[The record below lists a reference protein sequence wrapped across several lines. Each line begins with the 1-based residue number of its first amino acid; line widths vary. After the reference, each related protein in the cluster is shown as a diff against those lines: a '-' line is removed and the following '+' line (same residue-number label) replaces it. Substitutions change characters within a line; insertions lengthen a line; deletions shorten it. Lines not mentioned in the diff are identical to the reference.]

1 MKIFIRNGY
10 DKPISVLVNGF
21 ETIKN
26 IKEKSGLGDINLIF
40 QGKKLDDYKC
50 INDYNIKEG
59 DFLISIRRNR
69 IVGGGGIGLQTVDVS
84 KNILKDIGFSETNKF
99 YRRVNFGLSI
109 QSTCKNKSCIA
120 HDDTIYIQLGFVRN
134 WNLLNNLEKVVC
146 PACNE
151 RAMPSNF
158 GFFNC
163 RYEIEYEKND
173 DGDFKSGT
181 VTGTSGEKEYK
192 IFDQYSSGN
201 ASFNKLI
208 FNITSN

>member
-1 MKIFIRNGY
+1 M
-10 DKPISVLVNGF
+10 
-21 ETIKN
+21 
-26 IKEKSGLGDINLIF
+26 
-40 QGKKLDDYKC
+40 
-50 INDYNIKEG
+50 
-59 DFLISIRRNR
+59 
-69 IVGGGGIGLQTVDVS
+69 
-84 KNILKDIGFSETNKF
+84 KDIGFSETNKF

-146 PACNE
+146 PACNK

-163 RYEIEYEKND
+163 RYEIEYEKNE

>member
-1 MKIFIRNGY
+1 MEIFIRNEY
-10 DKPISVLVNGF
+10 NKPISVLVNSF

-26 IKEKSGLGDINLIF
+26 VKKKSGLGECRLKF
-40 QGKKLDDYKC
+40 KGKILDDYKC
-50 INDYNIKEG
+50 IYYYNIKKG
-59 DFLISIRRNR
+59 DYLDSFGSLL
-69 IVGGGGIGLQTVDVS
+69 GGGGMGLQTVDVS
-84 KNILKDIGFSETNKF
+84 KNILKDIGFSESNKF

-120 HDDTIYIQLGFVRN
+120 YDDTIYIQLGFVRY

-146 PACNE
+146 PACNK
-151 RAMPSNF
+151 RVMPSNF

-163 RYEIEYEKND
+163 RYEIEYEKNE

>member
-1 MKIFIRNGY
+1 MEIFIRNEY
-10 DKPISVLVNGF
+10 NKPISVLVNSF

-26 IKEKSGLGDINLIF
+26 VKKKSGLGECRLKF
-40 QGKKLDDYKC
+40 KGKILDDYKC
-50 INDYNIKEG
+50 INYYNIKKG
-59 DFLISIRRNR
+59 DYLDSFGSLL
-69 IVGGGGIGLQTVDVS
+69 GGGGMGLQTIDVS
-84 KNILKDIGFSETNKF
+84 KNILKDIGFSESNKF

-120 HDDTIYIQLGFVRN
+120 YDDTIYIQLGFVRY

-146 PACNE
+146 PACNK
-151 RAMPSNF
+151 RVMPSNF

-163 RYEIEYEKND
+163 RYEIEYEKNE